1 MAGGAPAIR
10 SQLHAS
16 NLVPEETLAEWVRPL
31 VAEFLGPFALVFV
44 GAGSIL
50 TTGAFGLGGP
60 GQIVAVA
67 LAHGLAFGL
76 LIAAAG
82 HLSCGFYNPALA
94 IGLWLAG
101 RLGATKT
108 AACIVAQLAGA
119 VVAAL
124 LLRYI
129 FQSEVSEQLS
139 LGAPAIAK
147 AGEAAFIVGRAR
159 GFVTEAVLTFFLM
172 YVVYGTAVGRR
183 GPSGVAPLA
192 IGLAVTMDI
201 LMGGPLTGAAMNPAR
216 AFGPALVA
224 NSWADHWIYWVA
236 PILGASAAAALFAY
250 VMTPRDEE
258 TQVA

>member
-1 MAGGAPAIR
+1 MAGGAPDLR
-10 SQLHAS
+10 SRFHAS
-16 NLVPEETLAEWVRPL
+16 NLVPEATLAEWVRPL

-50 TTGAFGLGGP
+50 ATGAFGLEGP

-67 LAHGLAFGL
+67 LAHGLAFGV

-82 HLSCGFYNPALA
+82 HLASGFYNPALA
-94 IGLWLAG
+94 IGLWVAG
-101 RLGATKT
+101 RLGGVKT
-108 AACIVAQLAGA
+108 VACIVAQLAGA

-129 FQSEVSEQLS
+129 FQSEVSEQLR

-159 GFVTEAVLTFFLM
+159 GFVTEAVLSFFLM
-172 YVVYGTAVGRR
+172 YVVYGTAVRR
-183 GPSGVAPLA
+183 GPSGVAPFA

-201 LMGGPLTGAAMNPAR
+201 LMGRPLTGAAMNPAR

-224 NSWADHWIYWVA
+224 NFWADHWIYWVA
-236 PILGASAAAALFAY
+236 PILGASAGAALFAY

-258 TQVA
+258 P